1 MIKFAPQRFKKGRL
15 FDTIKET
22 KSDAGHE
29 SYPKADFES
38 DYMNN
43 QYPLS
48 RKKTNLIKSNDNE
61 KIISDNILKDSLYL
75 RFATFNKDKN
85 IVNLFNIR
93 NRLI

>member
-15 FDTIKET
+15 FDTIKDTNNNGAE
-22 KSDAGHE
+22 E
-29 SYPKADFES
+29 SYPKAEFES

-48 RKKTNLIKSNDNE
+48 RKKTNYIKPNDNE

-75 RFATFNKDKN
+75 RFATFTKDKN
-85 IVNLFNIR
+85 IVYLFKFR
-93 NRLI
+93 NHLI